1 VRTRMYHLRVSVTV
15 GAVLLTFAA
24 ADGCRRRDQEE
35 PPSRGDVE
43 AGQSMEARSAKT
55 DQGIPRFAANSP
67 FVRDYNLPGEREE
80 KRLWAQSFLWE
91 KAPEFV
97 VEQWL
102 TPEPDTRGKYLLVG
116 YWATW
121 CPPCRRSIPVLNEIH
136 RRFGDR
142 LIVVGISDEPK
153 DTVLALKEP
162 RIEYHIAIDSQSRMK
177 KALGVVGI
185 PHAIVIEPGGH
196 VVWEGYPL
204 LEGHEL
210 TAEVV
215 EGILSAGRTDSD
227 I

>member
-1 VRTRMYHLRVSVTV
+1 MHSEMHSLRFCALASVMLC
-15 GAVLLTFAA
+15 VLVV
-24 ADGCRRRDQEE
+24 ADGCRRRDEE
-35 PPSRGDVE
+35 EAAGQGEAGTAPAVE
-43 AGQSMEARSAKT
+43 AQSAAADKE
-55 DQGIPRFAANSP
+55 IPRFAANSP

-102 TPEPDTRGKYLLVG
+102 TPEPDMTGKYLLIE

-121 CPPCRRSIPVLNEIH
+121 CPPCRRSISVLNEIY
-136 RRFGDR
+136 RRFGDQMT
-142 LIVVGISDEPK
+142 VVGLSDEPK
-153 DTVLALKEP
+153 DAVLAMEEP
-162 RIEYHIAIDSQSRMK
+162 KIEYHLAIDTQARMK

-185 PHAIVIEPGGH
+185 PHAILVEPRGH

-210 TAEVV
+210 TPEVV
-215 EGILSAGRTDSD
+215 ERILNAGRTDSGV
-227 I
+227 